1 MKKICLLAF
10 ALPLLMGAKAQANN
24 INFEHTQLAAALQKA
39 KQLHK
44 LVFVDCYTEWCGP
57 CKGMAANVFTQDT
70 VANFFNKEFVNVKLD
85 MEKGEGI
92 KARETYKVE
101 AYPSF
106 LLLDESGKV
115 VYKFVG
121 GMDANKF
128 LANIH
133 EGISPKNKVAVLSKR
148 YESGDRSADL
158 VRAYIKLKIEM
169 LEKTSAKAIA
179 DTFFTRLK
187 PSERVLPE
195 NWFLFGE
202 NRYSLYLSN
211 IYSVNFNYLADN
223 WKAFAVKN
231 NKDTVEAKLR
241 SSYLKI
247 AGYCLRGWYF
257 KEQPYDKA
265 IFDRYKKQLASTELS
280 DKKDLLVLMD
290 VADAIG
296 RKDTSQTVNLLA
308 NNFASFT
315 PANKRIIFD
324 FVALIRDRKQFFEMH
339 PLANNIFEIA
349 TNTSSDAGV
358 VSVAKMYIKPKN

>member
-1 MKKICLLAF
+1 
-10 ALPLLMGAKAQANN
+10 
-24 INFEHTQLAAALQKA
+24 
-39 KQLHK
+39 
-44 LVFVDCYTEWCGP
+44 
-57 CKGMAANVFTQDT
+57 
-70 VANFFNKEFVNVKLD
+70 
-85 MEKGEGI
+85 
-92 KARETYKVE
+92 
-101 AYPSF
+101 
-106 LLLDESGKV
+106 
-115 VYKFVG
+115 
-121 GMDANKF
+121 
-128 LANIH
+128 
-133 EGISPKNKVAVLSKR
+133 
-148 YESGDRSADL
+148 
-158 VRAYIKLKIEM
+158 
-169 LEKTSAKAIA
+169 
-179 DTFFTRLK
+179 
-187 PSERVLPE
+187 
-195 NWFLFGE
+195 
-202 NRYSLYLSN
+202 
-211 IYSVNFNYLADN
+211 LADN